1 MSASTCRRSAG
12 LGAVIAVCLAACA
25 TKNGS
30 DGASAG
36 FDAGDID
43 ATFGQDEGTDA
54 PAVDSAAAEA
64 AIDSAAPEMDSSA
77 PEAAAVEAGA
87 MDSSVA
93 EAATQDASGEAT
105 APEAGVDGSAT
116 DSGTIAAEAGL
127 PDAGID
133 AGAVGFGK
141 AVSVSVG
148 TEDACALTATGGVVC
163 WGSNQFG
170 QLGNGSSMTTPG
182 YSDVPVQVTGITS
195 GATALS
201 VGDYFACAVV
211 GGAAM
216 CWGENSLDMLGIPS
230 TTMSSGIPVQVTG
243 LASGVT
249 AIAAGVYVGCAIV
262 SGGVMCWGSNDGQQL
277 GSATAPPITATPL
290 QVTGLTSGV
299 TALAVG
305 YTSACV
311 IVSGSVMCWGNNNN
325 GQLGNNARG
334 ITSLTPVQVTGLTSG
349 ATAVSV
355 GNTSTCAVV
364 SGNVWCWG
372 FNGYGELG
380 IPPATNV
387 SAVPVQVAGL
397 TNVTAVSFGAFGD
410 SVCAT
415 TATGDMT
422 CWGEGTSGQ
431 LGNMGAA
438 SSPSPVQVS
447 GLTTGASS
455 PAAGFDDACAVV
467 ACGVQCWGIGV
478 TGELGNGTSSQSL
491 VPSPVNL
498 LGSAVCP

>member
-1 MSASTCRRSAG
+1 MNSSKRRRFAAG
-12 LGAVIAVCLAACA
+12 LGTVAAAAWFAACA
-25 TKNGS
+25 SKSGP
-30 DGASAG
+30 DGVSTD

-43 ATFGQDEGTDA
+43 ATFAPDEGADA
-54 PAVDSAAAEA
+54 AADGPAVDSTAPAEA
-64 AIDSAAPEMDSSA
+64 AAVDSATPGVDSSA
-77 PEAAAVEAGA
+77 PEAAPVEAGA
-87 MDSSVA
+87 IDSSVA
-93 EAATQDASGEAT
+93 EAAVTDASGDAMTAEAAT
-105 APEAGVDGSAT
+105 PEAGLL
-116 DSGTIAAEAGL
+116 EAGL
-127 PDAGID
+127 EAGV
-133 AGAVGFGK
+133 VGFGK

-148 TEDACALTATGGVVC
+148 TEGACALTATGGIVC

-230 TTMSSGIPVQVTG
+230 TTMTSGVPVQVTG

-277 GSATAPPITATPL
+277 GSPTAPPITATPL

-349 ATAVSV
+349 ATSVSV
-355 GNTSTCAVV
+355 GNTSACAVV
-364 SGNVWCWG
+364 SGSVWCWG

-380 IPPATNV
+380 IPPATNF

-397 TNVTAVSFGAFGD
+397 SGVTAVSFGAFGN

-422 CWGEGTSGQ
+422 CWGDGISGQ

-478 TGELGNGTSSQSL
+478 TGELGNGTSTQSL
-491 VPSPVNL
+491 VPSPVKL
-498 LGSAVCP
+498 LGSTVCP